1 MVAVAVVAVLG
12 GLLLA
17 VSPAGVSAAS
27 GPTSPGQAAALVPS
41 DLPQV
46 RNRSSLTDARATEL
60 AAAALAGLGFAPG
73 DATGPQAG
81 DRVVVTD
88 DFVAWIDETG
98 FYGKL
103 NGLWWLSP
111 TVSGDRWFTLT
122 DAGSRPVNQ
131 LVVGEAGDGAW
142 PKGYR
147 GGEHIEMPN
156 NVPEANDGPGCAT
169 PNSWCSQFSLDEAP
183 AITRPGLPWWS
194 ACGAGT
200 LGWADHV
207 NPIEVTETPTSVRL
221 VYEARLVKM
230 ADGGG
235 PPYDPTHCHEDWLF
249 PDGVRRPVY
258 LRVGY
263 ELHTDGP
270 AVDRLMQV
278 RNPAGNPD
286 FAGPFSFIGGFVLT
300 RWPSPYPGKELNTRV
315 RPETNDV
322 WAASVSRTLVGGQ
335 WNEGFPSVAGPDV
348 VFGWLG
354 QPISLG
360 TVGAFER
367 GRALRLS
374 HLGPK
379 DNLDTGICLCV
390 KHGAIEMGG
399 GLLHSAPATDAALP
413 IAGGTS
419 SIEARRRLETGPA
432 SVIADPPASTT
443 SSTSSTVVSTSN
455 AGPSTTTVTGS
466 TVAAAVAVTPAY
478 AG

>member
-1 MVAVAVVAVLG
+1 VA
-12 GLLLA
+12 
-17 VSPAGVSAAS
+17 PA
-27 GPTSPGQAAALVPS
+27 

-46 RNRSSLTDARATEL
+46 RNRSSLCDLRAGAL
-60 AAAALAGLGFAPG
+60 AAAALAGLGFAAG
-73 DATGPQAG
+73 DVTGPQAG
-81 DRVVVTD
+81 DRVIVTD

-111 TVSGDRWFTLT
+111 TASGDRWFTLT
-122 DAGSRPVNQ
+122 DADGRPVNQ
-131 LVVGEAGDGAW
+131 LAVGEAGDGAW

-147 GGEHIEMPN
+147 GAEHIEMPN
-156 NVPEANDGPGCAT
+156 NVREANDNPPCAM
-169 PNSWCSQFSLDEAP
+169 PNNWCSQFSLDEAP
-183 AITRPGLPWWS
+183 AITRPGIPWWS
-194 ACGAGT
+194 VCGAGT

-207 NPIEVTETPTSVRL
+207 APIEVTETPTSIRL
-221 VYEARLVKM
+221 VYEARLVKL

-235 PPYDPTHCHEDWLF
+235 LPFDPTHCHEDWLF

-263 ELHTDGP
+263 ELRTDSP
-270 AVDRLMQV
+270 VVDRLMQV

-300 RWPSPYPGKELNTRV
+300 RWPSPFPGKELNSWV
-315 RPETNDV
+315 RPESKDV
-322 WAASVSRTLVGGQ
+322 WAASVGRTLVGGQ

-367 GRALRLS
+367 GRALKLS
-374 HLGPK
+374 NVGPK
-379 DNLDTGICLCV
+379 DNLDSGICLCV

-413 IAGGTS
+413 IAGGTL

-443 SSTSSTVVSTSN
+443 STTSTSSMTTAVTT
-455 AGPSTTTVTGS
+455 STTSIPGAS
-466 TVAAAVAVTPAY
+466 PAVAVRTAPAL